1 MASTTTGGIKLS
13 KPDVTDQVT
22 DTIKRLGDN
31 FEAISAALYPI
42 GCIYMSTVNKTP
54 GFGTWEP
61 IQGRFILGASSA
73 YPAGST
79 GGEASHAL
87 TVSEMPRHNHSVL
100 LKGQG
105 SGGAGIDFSASGAS
119 GGPFGGGYIGE
130 TGSGAA
136 HNNMPPYVAAYMWK
150 RIA

>member
-1 MASTTTGGIKLS
+1 MSTKTTGPQLV
-13 KPDVTDQVT
+13 KPDVTDLVSQTVK
-22 DTIKRLGDN
+22 DLGDN
-31 FEAISAALYPI
+31 FDKIAGLLYPV
-42 GCIYMSTVNKTP
+42 GCIYMSTVNSHP
-54 GFGTWEP
+54 SFGTWEP
-61 IQGRFILGASSA
+61 IQGRFVLGASSA

-100 LKGQG
+100 LRGQG
-105 SGGAGIDFSASGAS
+105 SGGAGIDFSASGA
-119 GGPFGGGYIGE
+119 GGGQFGGGYIGE

-150 RIA
+150 RTA